1 MQVTWND
8 GLNASYNEDLNINPT
23 SGTGDKT
30 VTVSGST
37 NEGLDREGIIKV
49 QTNDAKITKEVKIKN
64 KGKRLALYTADGTP
78 FFTKDAATFNILPPQ
93 PYNRVVFDDSILDP
107 ANVSGDVNGDIIKQI
122 RSKIRRC
129 LAKKTSS
136 GVSICYLDPNN
147 SNFYHNGTTA
157 ANLTGTQGDVMV
169 YFPDIYTKY
178 ELIDDNKFAYSF
190 ALTQVDSNY
199 KKHPSFLLGATQ
211 GILVNNMIYSRFDV
225 DPDAG
230 PSWAFMRQYA
240 RARGDGY
247 RCIDYDMNNLITW
260 LFYSIYGTRD
270 ALSVCG
276 TREMNVDYEMCG
288 VSASIGD
295 RDTTPGD
302 GYVNFLGLEHCW
314 GNMGEPIYDVWV
326 RHSNIEVLDD
336 ITGLAARTIN
346 LPISSGNPSKLMAGE
361 DMDIAMSAVGA
372 SSKTGYCSTQFYAED
387 STEPGIPNEKV
398 MIRSQGSRSPLNQG
412 IASLVASIYAGDEN
426 GSGMRLAYRG
436 SITDMS
442 NNISGFINLPVL

>member
-1 MQVTWND
+1 MEVTWND
-8 GLNASYNEDLNINPT
+8 GLNAPFKENVDINPST
-23 SGTGDKT
+23 GTGNKT
-30 VTVSGST
+30 VTVTGASNT
-37 NEGLDREGIIKV
+37 KLDREAVINV
-49 QTNDAKITKEVKIKN
+49 QTNDAKVKKSVTIKQ
-64 KGKRLALYTADGTP
+64 KGERMALHTADGVP
-78 FFTKDAATFNILPPQ
+78 FFTADSATINLLPAQ
-93 PYNRVVFDDSILDP
+93 AYNKVVFDESILDP
-107 ANVSGDVNGDIIKQI
+107 ANVSGEVNGDVIQEM

-129 LAKKTSS
+129 LAKKTAD
-136 GVSICYLDPNN
+136 GVSICYLDRNN
-147 SNFYHNGTTA
+147 SNFYHNGSTA

-178 ELIDDNKFAYSF
+178 ERIDDNKFAYSF

-211 GILVNNMIYSRFDV
+211 GILVDNKIYSRFGV
-225 DPDAG
+225 EPQVG
-230 PSWAFMRQYA
+230 PTWAFMRQYA

-276 TREMNVDYEMCG
+276 TRDMNANPEMCG

-295 RDTTPGD
+295 RDTTPEA

-314 GNMGEPIYDVWV
+314 GNLGEPIYDVWV
-326 RHSNIEVLDD
+326 RHSSIEVLDD

-346 LPISSGNPSKLMAGE
+346 LPVSLGYPSKLMAGE
-361 DMDIAMSAVGA
+361 DMDVAMLAA
-372 SSKTGYCSTQFYAED
+372 TANSKTGYCSYQMYAED
-387 STEPGIPNEKV
+387 STEPGISNEKV

-412 IASLVASIYAGDEN
+412 IASLIASIWAGNET

-436 SITDMS
+436 NITDMS
-442 NNISGFINLPVL
+442 SNISGFINLPVL